1 MEEQPLPRGRGA
13 WFEGWYFKH
22 QGENGGLALIPAIHR
37 QRKGEWTASLQIIT
51 PWESRMVCYPIEAFT
66 RGEELQIRLGESWF
80 SQEGICLK
88 VDEPGL
94 SLRGELRYGPLTVP
108 REDIMGP
115 FRHVPHMQCVHGIC
129 SMGHRVDGAAELNG
143 KALYFDKG
151 RGYWETDRGRSFPR
165 RYLWTQC
172 SWQERQRVSLMLAIA
187 HIPVGLGSFTGI
199 ICQIIFAGRPIRLAT
214 YQGAKVEQ
222 WGPQGAAVRQGK
234 FRLTVE
240 LLERRALPLQ
250 APHRGK
256 MSRTIHESLFAAV
269 RYRLWEGEEL
279 IFDHRDEQASF
290 EWSDQE
296 NKEGSHL
303 QR

>member
-214 YQGAKVEQ
+214 YQGAKVDSNPSNPNPLSEEEGIRKVLFLQ
-222 WGPQGAAVRQGK
+222 EVRLYAVVIRKPSGSSHTVTEFTMRSMIILLK
-234 FRLTVE
+234 FSSSM
-240 LLERRALPLQ
+240 LP
-250 APHRGK
+250 
-256 MSRTIHESLFAAV
+256 SLNLV
-269 RYRLWEGEEL
+269 S
-279 IFDHRDEQASF
+279 Q
-290 EWSDQE
+290 
-296 NKEGSHL
+296 
-303 QR
+303 